1 MDAETERQIRRA
13 VAAVDDGRI
22 DTAFERATRNRSVTR
37 VLEDGTVD
45 TVPGARQAAGV
56 ASLGT
61 SEVAIAHKL
70 SGTPAFVAVTPRANV
85 ACWESRRADET
96 FIYLSAA
103 DTVAVMWFA
112 VI

>member
-1 MDAETERQIRRA
+1 MDAETERQIRLA
-13 VAAVDDGRI
+13 LAAVDDVRI

-45 TVPGARQAAGV
+45 VVPGARQATGV

-70 SGTPAFVAVTPRANV
+70 SGTPAFVAVTPRASIRV
-85 ACWESRRADET
+85 SALPAASKVRITRPRSGP
-96 FIYLSAA
+96 LSCAGSPR
-103 DTVAVMWFA
+103 
-112 VI
+112 